1 MSWVR
6 TPFIRFSGTVLAGA
20 LVVLALQW
28 GVRASGYQ
36 LTGLGFL
43 ALILGWS
50 AVIGVILMRYWRGI
64 DEAAREAQKWAWY
77 WGGSIGMGVAAVGL
91 AMNPF
96 DVVGLLV
103 PAGADRRSL
112 LLHGAGVVMFGQLIG
127 FHLAWAY
134 WWWSRR

>member
-1 MSWVR
+1 MR
-6 TPFIRFSGTVLAGA
+6 PL
-20 LVVLALQW
+20 
-28 GVRASGYQ
+28 
-36 LTGLGFL
+36 
-43 ALILGWS
+43 